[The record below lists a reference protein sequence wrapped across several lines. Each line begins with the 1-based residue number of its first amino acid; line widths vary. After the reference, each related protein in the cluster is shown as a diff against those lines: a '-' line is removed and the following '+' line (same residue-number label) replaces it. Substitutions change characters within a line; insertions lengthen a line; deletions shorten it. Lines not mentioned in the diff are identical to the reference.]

1 MNVQDYLWY
10 PYLRYQEECK
20 KSGKVD
26 SIQEWL
32 ELTGKVIRWKPPA
45 KSKAKAKTTRPK
57 KKVVQKK
64 SNPLG
69 AVLETASKNIK
80 KVRARNSKGHYIAD
94 DPSTPENEAWVNVE
108 SPPPKRKRGRPRKQ
122 K

>member
-45 KSKAKAKTTRPK
+45 KSKAKELNIKCIAL
-57 KKVVQKK
+57 
-64 SNPLG
+64 SLSH
-69 AVLETASKNIK
+69 SKNLAVASVVAETK
-80 KVRARNSKGHYIAD
+80 K
-94 DPSTPENEAWVNVE
+94 
-108 SPPPKRKRGRPRKQ
+108 
-122 K
+122 

>member
-1 MNVQDYLWY
+1 MKVQDYLWY

-20 KSGKVD
+20 KSGKMD

-32 ELTGKVIRWKPPA
+32 ELTGKVMRWKPPA
-45 KSKAKAKTTRPK
+45 KSKAKAKTK
-57 KKVVQKK
+57 SVSKSKK

-94 DPSTPENEAWVNVE
+94 DPNTSENEAWVDV
-108 SPPPKRKRGRPRKQ
+108 SALKPKRKRGRPKKQ
-122 K
+122 KS